1 VNEQFWWFVARSS
14 GMVAAVLIGV
24 TVVWGLL
31 LSTRIVVRKG
41 LPAWLTDLHR
51 GRAGLS
57 VVFVLVHLVALWA
70 DSYEEFTVAELLV
83 PFASDWEPTAVA
95 WGVFATWL
103 LAVVQ
108 VTSLLQRR
116 MSRRRWHAVHLL
128 SFPLGVLVGVHAMT
142 AGTDASNPWFRWV
155 TLGLAAAVLF
165 LTIYRVLMRGDR
177 SARRPLPASARGATR
192 RKPPVVAAAID
203 PPPDPIPGGE
213 PAPLAP
219 VLRPPPYRGPGG
231 VAASEPGG
239 ALR

>member
-1 VNEQFWWFVARSS
+1 VNEQIWWFVARAS

-51 GRAGLS
+51 GLAGLS
-57 VVFVLVHLVALWA
+57 VGFVVVHLVALWA
-70 DSYEEFTVAELLV
+70 DSYEEFTVVELLV
-83 PFASDWEPTAVA
+83 PFASDWKPTAVA

-116 MSRRRWHAVHLL
+116 MPRRRWHAVHLL
-128 SFPLGVLVGVHAMT
+128 SFPLGVFVGVHAMT
-142 AGTDASNPWFRWV
+142 AGTDASNTWFRWV

-165 LTIYRVLMRGDR
+165 LTIYRVLTLGDR
-177 SARRPLPASARGATR
+177 SARRPLPASARDANR
-192 RKPPVVAAAID
+192 RRSPAAAAPID
-203 PPPDPIPGGE
+203 TAPVPTLGAEPGPP
-213 PAPLAP
+213 AP
-219 VLRPPPYRGPGG
+219 VLRPPPYRGPAV
-231 VAASEPGG
+231 VAASEPDG

>member
-1 VNEQFWWFVARSS
+1 VNEQLWWFVARSS
-14 GMVAAVLIGV
+14 GMVAAVLIAV

-51 GRAGLS
+51 GLAGLS
-57 VVFVLVHLVALWA
+57 VVFVVVHLVALWA
-70 DSYEEFTVAELLV
+70 DSYEEFTVVELFV

-116 MSRRRWHAVHLL
+116 MPRRRWHALHLL
-128 SFPLGVLVGVHAMT
+128 SYPLGVLVGVHAMT

-165 LTIYRVLMRGDR
+165 LTIYRLLTIGGR

-192 RKPPVVAAAID
+192 HRSPVAAAAAGVAPD
-203 PPPDPIPGGE
+203 GAVGAGPGPP
-213 PAPLAP
+213 AP
-219 VLRPPPYRGPGG
+219 VLRPPPYRGPGSP
-231 VAASEPGG
+231 AASEPDG